1 MTLSGMLSRCM
12 VPFEG
17 WNARGQGFEH
27 PLCVER
33 FVSPFE
39 PFIRMTAVCAG
50 APCTT
55 RRLSTAAT
63 KKTNLSKIRCVT
75 KPVADAKRTLSAV
88 QSCLPDDVVHA
99 VHQRPARA
107 NIVKRTTSLTP
118 KHAAE
123 MDVQMNQN
131 LARLKSFSSGH
142 CLVTRPPSVVLNATS
157 SCRTWP
163 RRNRCS
169 LQRELHPNNVVV
181 AQQRHGSRFCLHV
194 ELRSNHS
201 FSMSSP
207 SPRGC
212 HGCCNSASP

>member
-27 PLCVER
+27 PLCVDR

-39 PFIRMTAVCAG
+39 PFIGMTAVCAG

-63 KKTNLSKIRCVT
+63 KKTNPSKIRCVT

-88 QSCLPDDVVHA
+88 QSCLPDHVVHA
-99 VHQRPARA
+99 VHQRRARA
-107 NIVKRTTSLTP
+107 NIGKRTTSLPP

-123 MDVQMNQN
+123 VNVQMNKN
-131 LARLKSFSSGH
+131 LHLKSFSSGH
-142 CLVTRPPSVVLNATS
+142 
-157 SCRTWP
+157 
-163 RRNRCS
+163 
-169 LQRELHPNNVVV
+169 
-181 AQQRHGSRFCLHV
+181 
-194 ELRSNHS
+194 
-201 FSMSSP
+201 
-207 SPRGC
+207 
-212 HGCCNSASP
+212 